1 MKKIL
6 FIFFLIFTN
15 TAFAEEE
22 ILLTCTVTKSN
33 KYYFVINKTKLTS
46 KFMNVSK
53 DVLNGKLSI
62 NENTYILHF
71 PKTRKRYETFV
82 MINRYSGK
90 MHYEFGDPP
99 FGEFNLNNVVN
110 QGNCSID
117 PNVRKF

>member
-71 PKTRKRYETFV
+71 PKTRKRYETIV
-82 MINRYSGK
+82 IINRYSGK
-90 MHYEFGDPP
+90 MNYEFGDPP